1 MYLITISIQC
11 PDKKGIISEVTSF
24 IYGMM
29 GNILYIDQYVDR
41 ENNAFFM
48 RLEAEFDKKHNSYDD
63 FIQAFSDGPCMKF
76 KISWKHR
83 LNSVKQKMAIFVSK
97 HDHCLY
103 DLLGRYKSGEL
114 DVEIPFIISNHIKAK
129 KIADTFEVDFNYTPI
144 DSHIKESSEK
154 KQLELLIKHN
164 IDFVVLAR
172 YMQIIP
178 DIIVEK
184 FKNKIINIHHSFLP
198 AFPGAK
204 PYHLSLIHI

>member
-1 MYLITISIQC
+1 
-11 PDKKGIISEVTSF
+11 
-24 IYGMM
+24 
-29 GNILYIDQYVDR
+29 
-41 ENNAFFM
+41 M
-48 RLEAEFDKKHNSYDD
+48 RLEAEFDDKLHSYDS
-63 FIQAFSDGPCMKF
+63 FIDAFSKGPCKKF

-114 DVEIPFIISNHIKAK
+114 DVEIPFIISNHLKAK
-129 KIADTFEVDFNYTPI
+129 KIADTFKVDFFHTPI
-144 DSHIKESSEK
+144 DSHIKKLSEK

-178 DIIVEK
+178 DLIIEK

-204 PYHLSLIHI
+204 PYHSAFERGVKIIGATSHYVTKELDAGPIIEQGVTQVTHSHSVDELSLIHI